1 MPEKGGDAPNK
12 RKRKRKRKRKNP
24 LIVNVVLERYL

>member
-12 RKRKRKRKRKNP
+12 RMRMRKRKRKNP
-24 LIVNVVLERYL
+24 LIVNGVLERYL